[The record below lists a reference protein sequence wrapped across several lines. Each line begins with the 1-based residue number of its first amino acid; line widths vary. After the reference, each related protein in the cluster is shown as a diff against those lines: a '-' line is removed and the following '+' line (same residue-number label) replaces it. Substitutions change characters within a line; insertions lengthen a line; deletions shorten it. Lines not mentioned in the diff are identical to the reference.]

1 MTYSKPLPF
10 IQSINNVKKPQLVY
24 STSDNSGEAP
34 LKNIKKLSDCWL
46 DLGICRTTIQCI
58 IIFPPLSGLSSLV
71 FSHNG
76 VKKVVELIYNPYL
89 KWIYT
94 IKICRLSYRGYKKL
108 RNSIWKVN
116 CKTNK
121 FLFVSHSWC
130 KLLDSNTELWINY
143 QWLAFL
149 ISLSQ

>member
-1 MTYSKPLPF
+1 MNFNASDVTYTVFPPSSVNKQLRQGLNSRLTYLKVRIYDCQKHHSLPF
-10 IQSINNVKKPQLVY
+10 IQPINIKKPQLVY

-76 VKKVVELIYNPYL
+76 VKKVVVLIYFNFPHSCFVRYRSRC
-89 KWIYT
+89 
-94 IKICRLSYRGYKKL
+94 IKVCS
-108 RNSIWKVN
+108 
-116 CKTNK
+116 
-121 FLFVSHSWC
+121 
-130 KLLDSNTELWINY
+130 
-143 QWLAFL
+143 
-149 ISLSQ
+149 